1 MAFEYIKDITSTDDI
16 IEHILM
22 RLNTDFEGGCLQVPD
37 FCYIEEKNYYD
48 PTMEMLVRDK
58 MYKHGVAK
66 RCQGRGQSE
75 KAIALTPKGVE
86 VFKRGGWK
94 KYLVAFKEQEMKKKP
109 QTDKTSVVVNGTAV
123 IGNNNSHIYQERD
136 LNNLSPTR
144 NIPPQ
149 QAQPSPNPIKKT
161 DHGIWD
167 KIKYISVIIG
177 GLGAALAASI
187 SNAKQFGWWPF

>member
-1 MAFEYIKDITSTDDI
+1 MAFEYIKDVTTVDDI

-37 FCYIEEKNYYD
+37 FCYIEEKHYYD

-86 VFKRGGWK
+86 VFRRGGWK
-94 KYLVAFKEQEMKKKP
+94 KYLNENQNSKSEVKNQDLPLRHLSRFQKTANQYPKVEQRSEYKIKP
-109 QTDKTSVVVNGTAV
+109 KLIKQQLKGGWKWFREFSDHEV
-123 IGNNNSHIYQERD
+123 IGNIVNWLLAFLCLYI
-136 LNNLSPTR
+136 LS
-144 NIPPQ
+144 Q
-149 QAQPSPNPIKKT
+149 FPSIKSFINRIT
-161 DHGIWD
+161 E
-167 KIKYISVIIG
+167 
-177 GLGAALAASI
+177 
-187 SNAKQFGWWPF
+187 